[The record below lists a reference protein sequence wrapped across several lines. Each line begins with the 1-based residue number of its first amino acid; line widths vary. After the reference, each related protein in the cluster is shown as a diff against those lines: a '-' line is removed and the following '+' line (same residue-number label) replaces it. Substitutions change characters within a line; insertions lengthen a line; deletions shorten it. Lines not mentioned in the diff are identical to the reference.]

1 MQNKMQNKMRW
12 RRPSFGWPALAALV
26 LSITAFVAR
35 DPVVDALTGGPVAD
49 VRLGF
54 SFSYLVLAPVLAAFD
69 HLSFLTDRQHL
80 VVLVSL
86 ILLFVGW
93 RVGRRIL
100 GHAGSPWVLREC
112 LVALFSLIGLIAFY
126 GFGVLGVRP
135 MASLRSED
143 PDLVI
148 VDFHSHTEV
157 SHDGRPGFD
166 VSARRA
172 WHRGAGFDLAYLT
185 DHLSLDAVGEAS
197 AANPALAG
205 EGLSFLPGRE
215 VRFKN
220 QHIVVLGSED
230 PAAGVPDH
238 APWPVLIQTIP
249 NDLSRVPV
257 PDADGER
264 GGVYAIEL
272 VDADP
277 RGLRQSGEDREMLL
291 AIADSLNLALVAGS
305 NHHGWGRAAAAW
317 TMFRVPGWR
326 TQSPTEVGR
335 EIEDSIRRDRA
346 DAGQVVERPRLSPGP
361 GREPVLAELLT
372 LPRLVW
378 HVLTSLTLPERLAW
392 LAWVLV
398 AAAIAGIRAGR
409 VTDLPSDRSPVG
421 G

>member
-1 MQNKMQNKMRW
+1 
-12 RRPSFGWPALAALV
+12 
-26 LSITAFVAR
+26 
-35 DPVVDALTGGPVAD
+35 
-49 VRLGF
+49 
-54 SFSYLVLAPVLAAFD
+54 
-69 HLSFLTDRQHL
+69 
-80 VVLVSL
+80 
-86 ILLFVGW
+86 
-93 RVGRRIL
+93 
-100 GHAGSPWVLREC
+100 VLREW
-112 LVALFSLIGLIAFY
+112 LVALLSLIGLIAFY

-148 VDFHSHTEV
+148 VDFHSHTET

-215 VRFKN
+215 VRFKD

-230 PAAGVPDH
+230 PAAGVADH

-249 NDLSRVPV
+249 NDLSRVPI

-317 TMFRVPGWR
+317 TLFRVPGWR
-326 TQSPTEVGR
+326 TQSPTELGR
-335 EIEDSIRRDRA
+335 EIEASIRRDRT

-378 HVLTSLTLPERLAW
+378 HVLRSLTLPERLAW
-392 LAWVLV
+392 LVWVLV
-398 AAAIAGIRAGR
+398 AAVIAGIRAGTAR
-409 VTDLPSDRSPVG
+409 ELPSDRSQVG

>member
-1 MQNKMQNKMRW
+1 MRW
-12 RRPSFGWPALAALV
+12 KRLSFGWLAVATVV
-26 LSITAFVAR
+26 LAITGLVAR

-49 VRLGF
+49 VRLVF
-54 SFSYLVLAPVLAAFD
+54 TFSYLAFAPALAAFD
-69 HLSFLTDRQHL
+69 HLSFLTDRQHIA
-80 VVLVSL
+80 VLVSL
-86 ILLFVGW
+86 ILLFISW
-93 RVGRRIL
+93 RVGRRVFR
-100 GHAGSPWVLREC
+100 HTGSPWVLREC
-112 LVALFSLIGLIAFY
+112 LVASLSLIGLIAFY

-135 MASLRSED
+135 IASLVSED

-148 VDFHSHTEV
+148 VDFHSHTEI

-185 DHLSLDAVGEAS
+185 DHLSMEATVEAS

-215 VRFKN
+215 IRFKN
-220 QHIVVLGSED
+220 QHIVVLGAED
-230 PAAGVPDH
+230 PTAGIADD

-277 RGLRQSGEDREMLL
+277 RGLRQSGEDRDMLL

-317 TMFRVPGWR
+317 NLFRVPGWR
-326 TQSPTEVGR
+326 TQSPTEVGH
-335 EIEDSIRRDRA
+335 EIEASIRRDRA
-346 DAGQVVERPRLSPGP
+346 EAGQVVERPRLSPGP
-361 GREPVLAELLT
+361 GREPLLAELLT

-378 HVLTSLTLPERLAW
+378 HVLTGLTLLERLAW

-398 AAAIAGIRAGR
+398 VTAIVGIRPAA
-409 VTDLPSDRSPVG
+409 VKDIPSN
-421 G
+421 

>member
-1 MQNKMQNKMRW
+1 
-12 RRPSFGWPALAALV
+12 
-26 LSITAFVAR
+26 
-35 DPVVDALTGGPVAD
+35 
-49 VRLGF
+49 
-54 SFSYLVLAPVLAAFD
+54 
-69 HLSFLTDRQHL
+69 
-80 VVLVSL
+80 
-86 ILLFVGW
+86 
-93 RVGRRIL
+93 
-100 GHAGSPWVLREC
+100 
-112 LVALFSLIGLIAFY
+112 
-126 GFGVLGVRP
+126 
-135 MASLRSED
+135 
-143 PDLVI
+143 
-148 VDFHSHTEV
+148 
-157 SHDGRPGFD
+157 
-166 VSARRA
+166 
-172 WHRGAGFDLAYLT
+172 
-185 DHLSLDAVGEAS
+185 
-197 AANPALAG
+197 
-205 EGLSFLPGRE
+205 
-215 VRFKN
+215 
-220 QHIVVLGSED
+220 
-230 PAAGVPDH
+230 
-238 APWPVLIQTIP
+238 VLIQTIP

-372 LPRLVW
+372 LPRLMW

-398 AAAIAGIRAGR
+398 AAAIVGIRAGR